1 VCAVTHPF
9 GDRCRPRLSSIG
21 AHPSWGIGRVE
32 TPDFLPPQPC
42 PSPDCALS
50 TETFFC
56 YRRVMPHRKSNT
68 LKLISGTARRD
79 RQPQSHWGERL
90 VSVPE
95 PPAHLSDR
103 AATEWRRLARELV
116 EAGSLTGADL
126 RALELLAETLALEAE
141 MRALISAEGATIPA
155 GEGGKKGH
163 PALKIA
169 TDARAQAIRLLES
182 FGLTPSS
189 RHRVDRAPPPPAD
202 DSPWARLKALQGQCS
217 NAPHSGDPARARGDK
232 ARPE

>member
-1 VCAVTHPF
+1 MHLGVGSAKLWRPGCL
-9 GDRCRPRLSSIG
+9 DRAGSQSFRCQS
-21 AHPSWGIGRVE
+21 
-32 TPDFLPPQPC
+32 
-42 PSPDCALS
+42 
-50 TETFFC
+50 ETFFR
-56 YRRVMPHRKSNT
+56 YGPVMPQHKSNA

-79 RQPQSHWGERL
+79 RQPRSHPGERL
-90 VSVPE
+90 VSPPE
-95 PPAHLSDR
+95 PPEHLSDR
-103 AATEWRRLARELV
+103 AAAEWRRLARELA

-126 RALELLAETLALEAE
+126 RALELLAETLALESE

-202 DSPWARLKALQGQCS
+202 DSLWLQLAALQRQ
-217 NAPHSGDPARARGDK
+217 SG
-232 ARPE
+232 